1 MLSNEQ
7 PDNNRKG
14 IVTIGKR
21 ITGKLQNKLIIFFL
35 LVALVPLIGTAI
47 FVYQKGSSELIT
59 KQRESYEKLVD
70 SRANG
75 INQWLE
81 ERMGN
86 IKLLATTSEVKS
98 TDNAA
103 KSRFLQSITKNT
115 EFDGNGFLNPKGTV
129 EAVDTLEPGTDLS
142 MRPFFHAGMEG
153 RSTFSDVLLAKTT
166 GKRSIIAATPVI
178 GNNGEKLGVL
188 TGVINFGDFV
198 TAYLQDLNLDG
209 GKIYPI
215 VIDNLGAIQVHP
227 QEDVISQPFE
237 EASLPESLK
246 DIFRKEKTS
255 SNTYTYRDGSQE
267 YLVVAAPIPSTNY
280 GLYLHVPVNSITAAV
295 SSIQTSVIV
304 IILLVSAIVI
314 GFAYMIARQITR
326 PIKAVADIMTRVSNG
341 DLRVERLTIRSRDE
355 VGQLAF
361 SLNGM
366 VDQLKHFVA
375 QVNRTATEVAASSE
389 ELSTNAEETNKATEQ
404 IAVSI
409 QEVADGNE
417 MQVQKVDQSVK
428 SIEKVA
434 MGVHQIAS
442 SAESVAKSSMSAS
455 EAAEAGNKAIQ
466 SVIVQMNSIEKT
478 VSDIEVIVRRL
489 GDGSQE
495 IGEMVKFISDI
506 AAQTN
511 LLALNAAIEAARA
524 GEQGRG
530 FAVVAAEVRKLA
542 EQSAQSAGQIAQM
555 VANIQSETLQTVQ
568 SMEQGTREVAIGLEV
583 VGQAGRSFE
592 EIQQTV
598 EQVAGQIQ
606 EVASSSQKM
615 LAETEEV
622 VTVINNIS
630 EIAAQSAVGT
640 TSVSAATEEQ
650 LATMEEVTSSAT
662 SLASMAEDLN
672 RQVGKFRI

>member
-1 MLSNEQ
+1 MKEKPNH
-7 PDNNRKG
+7 NRKG
-14 IVTIGKR
+14 ALTFGRR
-21 ITGKLQNKLIIFFL
+21 IADKLQNKLIAFFL

-47 FVYQKGSSELIT
+47 FVYQKGSSELIS

-81 ERMGN
+81 ERISN
-86 IKLLATTSEVKS
+86 IKLLAMTSEVKS

-103 KSRFLQSITKNT
+103 KSLFLQSVTKNT

-142 MRPFFHAGMEG
+142 MRPFYHAGMEG

-166 GKRSIIAATPVI
+166 GKRSIIAATPVT
-178 GNNGEKLGVL
+178 GSRGEIIGVL

-198 TAYLQDLNLDG
+198 TAYLQDLNLDDG
-209 GKIYPI
+209 NIYPI
-215 VIDNLGAIQVHP
+215 VIDNVGAIQVHP
-227 QEDVISQPFE
+227 REDVISTPFE
-237 EASLPESLK
+237 ETDLPESLK

-255 SNTYTYRDGSQE
+255 SDTYSYRDGSQE

-280 GLYLHVPVNSITAAV
+280 GLYLHVPVNSITSAV
-295 SSIQTSVIV
+295 SSIKTNVVVIV
-304 IILLVSAIVI
+304 LLVSMFVI
-314 GFAYMIARQITR
+314 GLAYVTARQITR
-326 PIKAVADIMTRVSNG
+326 PIQAVAAIMTRVSEG
-341 DLRVERLTIRSRDE
+341 DLKVERLTIRTRDE
-355 VGQLAF
+355 VGQLAL
-361 SLNGM
+361 SLNEM
-366 VDQLKHFVA
+366 VDQLKHFVV
-375 QVNRTATEVAASSE
+375 QVNQTATEVAAFSE
-389 ELSTNAEETNKATEQ
+389 QLSTNAEETSKATEQ
-404 IAVSI
+404 IAASI

-417 MQVQKVDQSVK
+417 MQVQKVRQSVK

-442 SAESVAKSSMSAS
+442 SAESVAHSSMSAS
-455 EAAEAGNKAIQ
+455 EAAMAGNKSIQ
-466 SVIVQMNSIEKT
+466 SVVVQMNSIEKT
-478 VSDIEVIVRRL
+478 VSDIEIIVRRL
-489 GDGSQE
+489 GDRSQE

-524 GEQGRG
+524 GEQGKG

-542 EQSAQSAGQIAQM
+542 EQSAQSAGQIAQL

-583 VGQAGRSFE
+583 VSQAGRSFE
-592 EIQQTV
+592 EIQHNV

-622 VTVINNIS
+622 VSVINNIS

-650 LATMEEVTSSAT
+650 LATMEEVTSSST
-662 SLASMAEDLN
+662 SLASMAEELN
-672 RQVGKFRI
+672 RQVGKFKV